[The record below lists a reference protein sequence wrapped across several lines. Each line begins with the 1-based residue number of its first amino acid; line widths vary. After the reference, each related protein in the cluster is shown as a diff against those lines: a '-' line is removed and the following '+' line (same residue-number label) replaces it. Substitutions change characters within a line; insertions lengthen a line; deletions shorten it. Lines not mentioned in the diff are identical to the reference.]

1 MPHMPR
7 PALHLALAL
16 ACALAGPAAHAEKAD
31 SRLPMEIQADRSG
44 SADLQQQVSRFEGH
58 VVLTQ
63 GTLLIKADRV
73 EVRQTPEGYY
83 QASAWGS
90 PTAPV
95 SYRQKREGVDE
106 YVEGHAQRAEY
117 DGKSEVLRLIGN
129 ALVRRTEGSRVLDE
143 ITGAQITWNH
153 ALEQFS
159 AQGGSGN
166 ASVGAT
172 AASGAADARVR
183 AVLVP
188 RNTAPAASA
197 PAPAPA
203 STPAPRPGRR

>member
-1 MPHMPR
+1 MVASFMPHMPR

-159 AQGGSGN
+159 AQGGSGSGSGSGCIRGGRDPEVMR
-166 ASVGAT
+166 ASVMHVNAT
-172 AASGAADARVR
+172 RRTCSPSG
-183 AVLVP
+183 
-188 RNTAPAASA
+188 
-197 PAPAPA
+197 
-203 STPAPRPGRR
+203 TPLFSR